1 MIKIFC
7 LILPQIK
14 ISMIPEVIKSRMEV
28 VGLTQAKLSEAIGCT
43 PTQLS
48 LFLKNEA
55 SLNRT
60 ALDKCFDILGISLTS
75 ISNRIELARCA
86 AESLSSFPVE
96 YIAEMSRAKMI
107 ETTGLNELLALP
119 EVTKDEFEMMI
130 SSGIADYESTFQYFK
145 SLVLQFRQ
153 LPSKITPKAATSSLN
168 SLANTFIALPFL
180 PLLGIGSAIGAAVS
194 ALAIKQF
201 SFAKAVNNAWGPLLT
216 LTMNLFDSS
225 KK

>member
-1 MIKIFC
+1 
-7 LILPQIK
+7 
-14 ISMIPEVIKSRMEV
+14 MIPEVIKSRMEV

-48 LFLKNEA
+48 LFLKDEA

-75 ISNRIELARCA
+75 VSNRIELARRVA
-86 AESLSSFPVE
+86 GLLSSFPIE
-96 YIAEMSRAKMI
+96 DIAKMSRAKMI
-107 ETTGLNELLALP
+107 ETTGLKELLALP
-119 EVTKDEFEMMI
+119 EVTKEEFEMMI

-153 LPSKITPKAATSSLN
+153 LPSKITPKAASSSLN
-168 SLANTFIALPFL
+168 MLASSLIALPFL
-180 PLLGIGSAIGAAVS
+180 PLLGIGSVIGAAVG
-194 ALAIKQF
+194 AFATKKD

-216 LTMNLFDSS
+216 LTMNLFD
-225 KK
+225 KDRK

>member
-1 MIKIFC
+1 
-7 LILPQIK
+7 
-14 ISMIPEVIKSRMEV
+14 MIPEVIKSRMEV

-48 LFLKNEA
+48 LFLKDEA

-75 ISNRIELARCA
+75 VSNRIELARRVA
-86 AESLSSFPVE
+86 GLLSSFPIE
-96 YIAEMSRAKMI
+96 DIAKMSRAKMI
-107 ETTGLNELLALP
+107 ETTGLKELLALP
-119 EVTKDEFEMMI
+119 EVTKEEFEMMI

-153 LPSKITPKAATSSLN
+153 LPSKITPKAASLSLNMLASSL
-168 SLANTFIALPFL
+168 IALPFL
-180 PLLGIGSAIGAAVS
+180 PLLGIGSVIGAAVG
-194 ALAIKQF
+194 AFATKKD

-216 LTMNLFDSS
+216 LTMNLFD
-225 KK
+225 KDRK